1 MGSLDG
7 VLSTRAAWLGEHE
20 VVEVRF
26 HPSVLPFEALL
37 TAAIE
42 RSCDQRVFA
51 TSDAQLATARAKVG
65 ERAERFDA
73 KAHGNLR
80 DVEPRERL
88 YYLGRSHLR
97 FVPLTPKQAR
107 QVNAALGAKVL
118 GTQAS
123 RAGAEPEPESYLSPR
138 QRTLAARVALVLER
152 EPRALTDLVRPDDIA
167 ALAGYTTRLERALEA
182 GR

>member
-26 HPSVLPFEALL
+26 QPSVLSFEALL

-51 TSDAQLATARAKVG
+51 TSDAQLATARARIG
-65 ERAERFDA
+65 ERAVRFDP
-73 KAHGNLR
+73 KAQGKLR
-80 DVEPRERL
+80 DVEATERL
-88 YYLGRSHLR
+88 YYLGRSPLR
-97 FVPLTPKQAR
+97 FVPLTRKQAR
-107 QVNAALGAKVL
+107 QVNAALGARVL
-118 GTQAS
+118 GTAAAGP
-123 RAGAEPEPESYLSPR
+123 RAEPESYLSPR
-138 QRTLAARVALVLER
+138 QRALAARIALALAGDER
-152 EPRALTDLVRPDDIA
+152 ILADLVRPDDIGALTDYA
-167 ALAGYTTRLERALEA
+167 ARLERALEA